1 MADDAQPR
9 PKRSMLLTAAAA
21 TLLATAALTG
31 PATAGPDTGA
41 TRFATVAQVGNPC
54 KALTKFKRSNFADS
68 ARIDNKR
75 DPLPPGTRFVLDGQT
90 AEGPHRVVL
99 IVTDLV
105 KRIDGVWTRVLWDQ
119 DLQGDPLALVE
130 SELAFHAQDKADN
143 VWVLGEY
150 PEEFEGGVFTGAP
163 NTWISGVA
171 GAKGG
176 VLVPGRPRKGGP
188 FLQGFA
194 PAIDFLDCGQVVK
207 TSQDDVCAGGVC
219 YDKVTQIREFSPLDP
234 DGGSQLKFYA
244 PGVGN
249 IKITA
254 EGDPEG
260 EFLDLTGRSKLT
272 LKERIRADLAAL
284 RLERRAYANSKV
296 YRTTSPMLLW
306 PGDPDTAKVR
316 QAIKAELVRR

>member
-1 MADDAQPR
+1 MADDAHPR
-9 PKRSMLLTAAAA
+9 LRRSLLLAAASVALLAPALTCPAAAA
-21 TLLATAALTG
+21 
-31 PATAGPDTGA
+31 PATGA
-41 TRFATVAQVGNPC
+41 TRFTLAAKAASPC
-54 KALTKFKRSNFADS
+54 NALTKFKRSHFADS

-99 IVTDLV
+99 TVTDLV

-130 SELAFHAQDKADN
+130 SELAFHAQDKNAN

-150 PEEFEGGVFTGAP
+150 PEEFEAGVFTGAP
-163 NTWISGVA
+163 NTWISGAA
-171 GAKGG
+171 GARGG
-176 VLVPGRPRKGGP
+176 VLVPGKPRKGGP

-207 TSQDDVCAGGVC
+207 TRQDDVCAGGVC
-219 YDKVTQIREFSPLDP
+219 YDDVTQIREFSPLDP

-260 EFLDLTGRSKLT
+260 EFLDLASRSKLSPE
-272 LKERIRADLAAL
+272 ERIRADLAAL
-284 RLERRAYANSKV
+284 RLERRAYKNSKV

-306 PGDPDTAKVR
+306 PGDPDTTKVR